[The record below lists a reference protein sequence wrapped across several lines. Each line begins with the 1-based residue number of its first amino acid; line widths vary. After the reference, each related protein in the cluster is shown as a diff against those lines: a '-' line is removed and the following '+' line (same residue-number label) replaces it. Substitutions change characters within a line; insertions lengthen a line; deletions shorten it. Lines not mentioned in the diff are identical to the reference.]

1 TFMGSLD
8 CLRPMGLA
16 VNYGTAS
23 GQVPPFPLQRLHSKS
38 LSVCRPTLRTYIARR
53 ADLETASREFFDLM
67 AQHDLHIDIAEKL
80 PLAKAADAH
89 ALLESRT
96 LSGALLLQP

>member
-1 TFMGSLD
+1 MRITNQEGVPVVYDSVGADTFMGSLD

-23 GQVPPFPLQRLHSKS
+23 GQVPPFPLQRLHIKS
-38 LSVCRPTLRTYIARR
+38 LSVCRPTFRTYIAFS

-67 AQHDLHIDIAEKL
+67 AEYGLFIEFPRRI
-80 PLAKAADAH
+80 
-89 ALLESRT
+89 
-96 LSGALLLQP
+96 LQI